1 MLDIIFKRVLEIF
14 NLLIY
19 IEGKVIIKFYKK
31 LFSFLAEVLQ
41 PINCV
46 LISEDVPSIT
56 IVLSER
62 REDSLKGKILNDKK
76 IKGIFYTRNPNNENS
91 ASWTFESSNMKF
103 TGEIILFKDE
113 ELWHR
118 YQNKIKANQINRV
131 FFSNL
136 SLKLSKITNDIDL
149 LRGTS
154 SFFKIGNN
162 CNGGKINRAYHKN
175 NRDLFII

>member
-1 MLDIIFKRVLEIF
+1 MF
-14 NLLIY
+14 
-19 IEGKVIIKFYKK
+19 
-31 LFSFLAEVLQ
+31 LFFAEVFQ

-62 REDSLKGKILNDKK
+62 RENSLKGKIFNNKQL
-76 IKGIFYTRNPNNENS
+76 KGIFYTRKPNKENS
-91 ASWTFESSNMKF
+91 ANWSFESSSINF
-103 TGEIILFKDE
+103 DGEIILFKDK

-118 YQNKIKANQINRV
+118 YQNKIKANQVNRAL
-131 FFSNL
+131 FSNL

-149 LRGTS
+149 LKGTS

-162 CNGGKINRAYHKN
+162 CNGGKVNKAFYKN
-175 NRDLFII
+175 KRNLFII